1 MKWSVVVNS
10 IPKVTPLATLTT
22 VSLIRVGRFMAAAIR
37 LAAMQISS
45 ESLPWH
51 LQIGNRAAAVAEAE
65 CRRGQGVDAFQL
77 NVRFGSKAD
86 IRRDTHL
93 RPLSGVKQTL
103 HVRFSPL
110 KLGR

>member
-10 IPKVTPLATLTT
+10 IPKATPLATLTT

-37 LAAMQISS
+37 LAAIQISS

-51 LQIGNRAAAVAEAE
+51 LQIGNRAAVAEVAEVAEAE

-86 IRRDTHL
+86 IPRHSHL
-93 RPLSGVKQTL
+93 CPLLGVKRTL
-103 HVRFSPL
+103 VR
-110 KLGR
+110 G